1 MGQVVQ
7 TQDGQTIIYQPV
19 QQNAQATTTDQTT
32 TAAAQP
38 QQQQQHIQLQ
48 TQGKLELSVVNKYN
62 LSVIAHPIG
71 QQRVNALGFVASLC

>member
-19 QQNAQATTTDQTT
+19 QQNAQT
-32 TAAAQP
+32 TAAEQTTATAQPQQP

-48 TQGKLELSVVNKYN
+48 TQGKSE
-62 LSVIAHPIG
+62 
-71 QQRVNALGFVASLC
+71 

>member
-19 QQNAQATTTDQTT
+19 QQNTQATTTDQT

-62 LSVIAHPIG
+62 LSVIAHPMG
-71 QQRVNALGFVASLC
+71 QQRVNALGFVVSLC